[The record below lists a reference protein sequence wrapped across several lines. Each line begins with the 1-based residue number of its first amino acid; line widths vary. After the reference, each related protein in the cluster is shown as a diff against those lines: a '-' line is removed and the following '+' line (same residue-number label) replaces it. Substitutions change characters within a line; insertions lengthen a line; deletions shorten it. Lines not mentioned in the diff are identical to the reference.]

1 MAEWPILLPS
11 HELTYKPARV
21 WDVGASRGRPQGEC
35 ANSTDSTNDCLCGV
49 CENEKKNPVPQ
60 VLNLFD
66 PSTDSTMWASGTKN
80 HY

>member
-49 CENEKKNPVPQ
+49 CENEKKKPCP
-60 VLNLFD
+60 
-66 PSTDSTMWASGTKN
+66 PSPKPF
-80 HY
+80 